1 VVALVYQRGL
11 VAGRQAGLVLA
22 RIAAL
27 LILFT
32 LIVGWQSVWHRLLQP
47 DPMAFRREL
56 DVASLHMI
64 ADHSWTGADLG
75 T

>member
-1 VVALVYQRGL
+1 
-11 VAGRQAGLVLA
+11 
-22 RIAAL
+22 
-27 LILFT
+27 
-32 LIVGWQSVWHRLLQP
+32 VGWQSVWNRLLQP